1 MTSKRSRW
9 RARAAWSAVAL
20 AVVVVVVLS
29 VRNLHRLNSLV
40 EWRRSLQF
48 GSVNTSWPS
57 WRSQWPPLPAPRE
70 RDVLLGDLRGPYAFA
85 AQHSDALQHIP
96 CYCGCVRIGHRSN
109 LDCYITRFLPDATP
123 VWTDHAFT

>member
-20 AVVVVVVLS
+20 GVVVVVALS

-40 EWRRSLQF
+40 EWRRSLES
-48 GSVNTSWPS
+48 GSVNVSWPS
-57 WRSQWPPLPAPRE
+57 WRSQWPTLPAPRE
-70 RDVLLGDLRGPYAFA
+70 RDLLLGDLRGPYAFA
-85 AQHSDALQHIP
+85 AQHTDALRHVP

-109 LDCYITRFLPDATP
+109 LDCYITGFLPDATP